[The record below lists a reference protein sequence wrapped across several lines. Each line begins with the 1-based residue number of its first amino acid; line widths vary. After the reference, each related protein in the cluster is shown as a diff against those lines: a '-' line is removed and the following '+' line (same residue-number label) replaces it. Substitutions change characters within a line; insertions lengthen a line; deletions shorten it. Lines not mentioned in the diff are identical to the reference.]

1 MEDLYVD
8 LETGLNFPAPG
19 EVTGFV
25 YFPQS
30 APDLISTGLY
40 YLLRVLNL
48 VVFHQSLFEVHWKR
62 SGACPTW
69 ALLLAPLMNLGEK
82 ASNH

>member
-40 YLLRVLNL
+40 YLLLTLDFQMVVLIQL
-48 VVFHQSLFEVHWKR
+48 
-62 SGACPTW
+62 
-69 ALLLAPLMNLGEK
+69 
-82 ASNH
+82 